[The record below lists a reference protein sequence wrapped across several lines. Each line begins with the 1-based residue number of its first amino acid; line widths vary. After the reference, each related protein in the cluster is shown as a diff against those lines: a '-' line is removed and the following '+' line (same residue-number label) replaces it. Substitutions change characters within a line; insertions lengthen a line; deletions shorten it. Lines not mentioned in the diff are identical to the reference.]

1 VAKAI
6 NAIPAWSPDGTTL
19 VYALIKGVE
28 DGVPIDKDGKPLT
41 LNGAPQVV
49 KGTAY
54 DIHVVNADG
63 TKDRVIAH
71 VLPFAQCGGAG
82 ELLDPVLNFL
92 DADQFIGAP
101 QQTAWAA
108 DNSLIAFSAAAATF
122 TFRPDGGN
130 LKQAA
135 ACESPELGTLIGA
148 TTDDPYIPANNVQ
161 VRLQDDADALRWR
174 YERGLFPTT
183 ILTGCTGE
191 ASDNKPC
198 DNSRKGTANAG
209 YRNQVVARL
218 ADGTEKPLTSSPT
231 FKYHIAI
238 SPDGTAVT
246 YTAITMSDYNAAI
259 GAYNPTTGTWK
270 AYTGY
275 TTDVYIVR
283 ITGGAEQK
291 VSTSGGGHHPSWQ
304 RDIPVKIPARP
315 TPIPTVAP
323 TVPPATPQRPPTS
336 RP

>member
-1 VAKAI
+1 M
-6 NAIPAWSPDGTTL
+6 
-19 VYALIKGVE
+19 
-28 DGVPIDKDGKPLT
+28 
-41 LNGAPQVV
+41 
-49 KGTAY
+49 
-54 DIHVVNADG
+54 
-63 TKDRVIAH
+63 IAH

-148 TTDDPYIPANNVQ
+148 T
-161 VRLQDDADALRWR
+161 
-174 YERGLFPTT
+174 
-183 ILTGCTGE
+183 
-191 ASDNKPC
+191 
-198 DNSRKGTANAG
+198 NAG

-246 YTAITMSDYNAAI
+246 FTAITMSDYNAAI

-323 TVPPATPQRPPTS
+323 TVPPATPQRTPTS